1 MASGHG
7 GTTSGRAACH
17 ASDGAGCNSDSAQP
31 SARQSVKL
39 RKSTYE
45 YRRSVRRRQPWRRTE
60 CAAKPH
66 TTPVVATYATS
77 ASSMHSRHSAAK
89 NGGVSA
95 SLQSSLFFGLASR
108 AIWAILNGGC
118 TIRARRIAPVLAAA
132 PRCRRRGVVSSM

>member
-45 YRRSVRRRQPWRRTE
+45 YRRSVRRRQPCRRTE

-66 TTPVVATYATS
+66 TTPSVATYATS

-89 NGGVSA
+89 NDGVSA
-95 SLQSSLFFGLASR
+95 SRQSSSGDFGSASR

-118 TIRARRIAPVLAAA
+118 TIRATRIAPVLAAA
-132 PRCRRRGVVSSM
+132 PRCRRW

>member
-45 YRRSVRRRQPWRRTE
+45 YRRSVRRRQPCRRTE

-66 TTPVVATYATS
+66 TTPPSRRTPRTRAACRAAT
-77 ASSMHSRHSAAK
+77 
-89 NGGVSA
+89 GGEE
-95 SLQSSLFFGLASR
+95 
-108 AIWAILNGGC
+108 
-118 TIRARRIAPVLAAA
+118 RRRVGVAPVVVGRFWVGVQGHLGHLERRVHHPRDANCARAA
-132 PRCRRRGVVSSM
+132 RCAALQTVVTATV

>member
-1 MASGHG
+1 MTSGHG

-45 YRRSVRRRQPWRRTE
+45 YRRSVRRRQPCRRTE

-66 TTPVVATYATS
+66 TTPTVATYATS

-89 NGGVSA
+89 NDGVSA
-95 SLQSSLFFGLASR
+95 SLQSSLFFGSASR
-108 AIWAILNGGC
+108 AILNGGC
-118 TIRARRIAPVLAAA
+118 TIRARRIAPVLRPLRRAAQ
-132 PRCRRRGVVSSM
+132 RW